1 VYAFLSTGL
10 IGTMTGDFAK
20 ARDYYLRALQYDPQ
34 NFDTHY
40 LLALVYYTLKDLPN
54 ALDQVEQALS
64 LNPYDQQALRF
75 RSQLQQ
81 ALP

>member
-1 VYAFLSTGL
+1 LGNVPTNPP
-10 IGTMTGDFAK
+10 D
-20 ARDYYLRALQYDPQ
+20 

-54 ALDQVEQALS
+54 AREQIEQALS
-64 LNPYDQQALRF
+64 LNPYDQQALMV

-81 ALP
+81 ARP